1 MNDDAADSCTGAERN
16 FGERERER
24 ERERAE
30 TKDCS
35 PSVKR
40 STSTHDTDW

>member
-24 ERERAE
+24 EREREQRLKIAAL
-30 TKDCS
+30 
-35 PSVKR
+35 V
-40 STSTHDTDW
+40 

>member
-1 MNDDAADSCTGAERN
+1 M
-16 FGERERER
+16 GERSMMMQQLHVQVQRETSARER
-24 ERERAE
+24 SE

-35 PSVKR
+35 PSVKC